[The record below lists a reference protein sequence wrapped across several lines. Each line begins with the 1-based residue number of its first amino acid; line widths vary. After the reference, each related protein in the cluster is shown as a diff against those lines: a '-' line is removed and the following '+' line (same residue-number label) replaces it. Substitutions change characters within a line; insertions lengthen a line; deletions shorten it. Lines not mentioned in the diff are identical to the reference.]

1 VRFAEQSIAL
11 SVAKEYPQ
19 YARTVPSD
27 GAIAESIAQF
37 VTGAFGWRNMN
48 AVVGTDG
55 A

>member
-1 VRFAEQSIAL
+1 M

-19 YARTVPSD
+19 FARTVPSD